1 MHVFNQDIGMELG
14 FKKCVILILR
24 KRKADKSD
32 GIDFLS
38 GKVTKEIEKEGY
50 SYLGIP
56 KLDWEFFKRLF
67 GKCKQTKFSADLLI
81 LTKKIFNGKL
91 FLCNVS
97 KQFVQRCSVKQVF
110 LEISQNSQENTCA
123 RLFFNKIACL
133 RPRWFPV
140 NFVKFTR
147 TPFYIE
153 HFSTTAS
160 ECDGK
165 C

>member
-1 MHVFNQDIGMELG
+1 MELG

-38 GKVTKEIEKEGY
+38 GKVTKEMEKEGY
-50 SYLGIP
+50 SYLGIL
-56 KLDWEFFKRLF
+56 KLDREFFKILF
-67 GKCKQTKFSADLLI
+67 GKCKQTKVSADLLI
-81 LTKKIFNGKL
+81 LTKKIFNGKR
-91 FLCNVS
+91 F
-97 KQFVQRCSVKQVF
+97 FVKCVETVVQKCSAKQVF

-123 RLFFNKIACL
+123 RLFFNKVAGL
-133 RPRWFPV
+133 RPRSFPV

-147 TPFYIE
+147 TSFYIE
-153 HFSTTAS
+153 HLSTTAS